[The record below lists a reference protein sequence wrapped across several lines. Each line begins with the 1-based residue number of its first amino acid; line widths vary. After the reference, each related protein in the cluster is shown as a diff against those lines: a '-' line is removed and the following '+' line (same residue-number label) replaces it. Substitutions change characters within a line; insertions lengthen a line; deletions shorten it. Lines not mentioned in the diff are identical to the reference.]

1 MLIEFMSPGLV
12 QLHALQYMEQAL
24 RVQRETPVAA
34 PRRRLR
40 KAMRRFFR
48 STVRRLASAV
58 GKPGAPALH
67 GCG

>member
-12 QLHALQYMEQAL
+12 QLHALQYAQEAL
-24 RVQRETPVAA
+24 RVQRETPVA
-34 PRRRLR
+34 PPHRRLR

-48 STVRRLASAV
+48 ATVRRLTSAV
-58 GKPGAPALH
+58 EKPSAPALH

>member
-12 QLHALQYMEQAL
+12 QLHALQYLEKAL
-24 RVQRETPVAA
+24 RVQRETPSPV

-48 STVRRLASAV
+48 STVRRVTHAV
-58 GKPGAPALH
+58 ERPAAPALH

>member
-1 MLIEFMSPGLV
+1 MLMEFMSPGLV
-12 QLHALQYMEQAL
+12 QFHALQYMEQAL

-48 STVRRLASAV
+48 STVRQLTSTV
-58 GKPGAPALH
+58 EKPAAPALH

>member
-1 MLIEFMSPGLV
+1 MLIQFMSPGLV
-12 QLHALQYMEQAL
+12 QLHALQYAQEAL

-40 KAMRRFFR
+40 KAMRRFVR
-48 STVRRLASAV
+48 STVRRLTSAV
-58 GKPGAPALH
+58 DRPSAPVLH